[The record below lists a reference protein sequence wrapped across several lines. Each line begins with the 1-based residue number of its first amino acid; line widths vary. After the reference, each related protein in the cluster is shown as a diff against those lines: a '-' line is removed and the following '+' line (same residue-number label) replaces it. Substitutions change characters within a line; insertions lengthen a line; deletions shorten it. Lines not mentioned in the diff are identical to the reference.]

1 MVRPVATTADQ
12 VATSRG
18 ARDFMS
24 LAPYVFTAIA
34 FILLFSHPMTLLARD
49 WWNDPEA
56 GHGLLLAPISLW
68 LAWKAGLR
76 PGRRPNVILGS
87 AILVG
92 AVGLRYLSGLAAELF
107 TMRMSMV
114 MALAGIIVFFWGFRQ
129 VLHWW
134 LPFSLFILSVPIPAV
149 LINALAFPLQLKA
162 SSMGAALLEFR
173 HVPVKLMGNV
183 ILLPGRQ
190 LFVTEACSGLRS
202 LTALLA
208 LGLLVGGVFLKYPV
222 SRALLVGITL
232 PVAIVVNAFRVF
244 LTGFLVFQVSPEM
257 GEGFMHLSEGW
268 LLFLVAFVI
277 LGLMAWVMRRVERR
291 LEARSAAQVENHG

>member
-1 MVRPVATTADQ
+1 MSTTADQ
-12 VATSRG
+12 VAATRG
-18 ARDFMS
+18 ERDFMRF
-24 LAPYVFTAIA
+24 APHVVTAVA

-76 PGRRPNVILGS
+76 PDRRPNLVFGS
-87 AILVG
+87 VMLVS

-114 MALAGIIVFFWGFRQ
+114 MALAGIIIFFWGFRQ

-134 LPFSLFILSVPIPAV
+134 LPFTLFVLSVPIPAV
-149 LINALAFPLQLKA
+149 LTNALAFPLQLKA

-208 LGLLVGGVFLKYPV
+208 LGLLVGGIFLKHPA

-244 LTGFLVFQVSPEM
+244 LTGFLVFYVSPEM
-257 GEGFMHLSEGW
+257 GEGFMHMSEGW
-268 LLFLVAFVI
+268 LLFIVAFVI
-277 LGLMAWVMRRVERR
+277 LGSMAWVMRLAERK
-291 LEARSAAQVENHG
+291 LEQRKARKAESNG

>member
-1 MVRPVATTADQ
+1 MATTADQ
-12 VATSRG
+12 VATTRG
-18 ARDFMS
+18 ARDLMS
-24 LAPYVFTAIA
+24 YAPHLLTAVA

-76 PGRRPNVILGS
+76 PDRRANLGLGS
-87 AILVG
+87 IMLVG

-134 LPFSLFILSVPIPAV
+134 LPFALFILSVPIPAV
-149 LINALAFPLQLKA
+149 LTNALAFPLQLKA

-208 LGLLVGGVFLKYPV
+208 LGLLVGGIFLKHPA

-244 LTGFLVFQVSPEM
+244 LTGFLVFYVSPEM
-257 GEGFMHLSEGW
+257 GEGFMHMSEGW
-268 LLFLVAFVI
+268 LLFIVAFVI
-277 LGLMAWVMRRVERR
+277 LGAMAWGMRFIERR
-291 LEARSAAQVENHG
+291 LESRKARRAEANG

>member
-1 MVRPVATTADQ
+1 MSDVAAAADPVLS
-12 VATSRG
+12 SRG
-18 ARDFMS
+18 ARDYLSF
-24 LAPYVFTAIA
+24 APHLFTAVA
-34 FILLFSHPMTLLARD
+34 FILLFAHPMTLLARD

-56 GHGLLLAPISLW
+56 GHGLLLAPLSLW
-68 LAWKAGLR
+68 LAWRAGLR
-76 PGRRPNVILGS
+76 PARAANVTVGTGL
-87 AILVG
+87 LVA

-114 MALAGIIVFFWGFRQ
+114 IGLAGVVTFLWGFRQ

-134 LPFSLFILSVPIPAV
+134 LPFSLLALSVPIPDV
-149 LINALAFPLQLKA
+149 LTNALAFPLQLKA

-173 HVPVKLMGNV
+173 HVPVQLTGNV
-183 ILLPGRQ
+183 INLPGRQ

-202 LTALLA
+202 LTALLS
-208 LGLLVGGVFLKYPV
+208 LGLLVGGLWLKHPA

-244 LTGFLVFQVSPEM
+244 LTGFLVYFVSPEM

-268 LLFLVAFVI
+268 MLFVIAFLI
-277 LGLMAWVMRRVERR
+277 LGLVTWVMRIVERR
-291 LEARSAAQVENHG
+291 ISAWRVRSHG

>member
-1 MVRPVATTADQ
+1 MATTADQ

-18 ARDFMS
+18 TRDFAS
-24 LAPYVFTAIA
+24 YAPHIFTAVA
-34 FILLFSHPMTLLARD
+34 FILLFSHPMTLRARD

-56 GHGLLLAPISLW
+56 GHGLLLAPISVW

-76 PGRRPNVILGS
+76 PDRRPNVLLGT
-87 AILVG
+87 IFLVS

-107 TMRMSMV
+107 TMRISMV
-114 MALAGIIVFFWGFRQ
+114 MALAGVIIFFWGFRQ

-134 LPFSLFILSVPIPAV
+134 LPFSLFVLSVPIPAV
-149 LINALAFPLQLKA
+149 LTNALAFPLQLKA

-183 ILLPGRQ
+183 ILLPDRQ

-208 LGLLVGGVFLKYPV
+208 LGLLVGGVFLKHPL
-222 SRALLVGITL
+222 SRAFLVGITL

-244 LTGFLVFQVSPEM
+244 LTGFLVFFVSPEM
-257 GEGFMHLSEGW
+257 GEGFMHMSEGW
-268 LLFLVAFVI
+268 LLFIVAFVI
-277 LGLMAWVMRRVERR
+277 LGLMAWGMRFFERK
-291 LEARSAAQVENHG
+291 LEMRKLAKAEANG

>member
-1 MVRPVATTADQ
+1 VATTADR
-12 VATSRG
+12 VATTPG
-18 ARDFMS
+18 ARDYLSF
-24 LAPYVFTAIA
+24 APYAFTALA
-34 FILLFSHPMTLLARD
+34 FFLLFAKPLTLLARD
-49 WWNDPEA
+49 WWSDPEA
-56 GHGLLLAPISLW
+56 GHGLLLAPVAIW

-76 PGRRPNVILGS
+76 RDRVPNIALGILF
-87 AILVG
+87 LVF

-107 TMRMSMV
+107 TMRLSMV
-114 MALAGIIVFFWGFRQ
+114 IGLVGVVTFFSGFRQ

-134 LPFSLFILSVPIPAV
+134 LPFSLIVLSIPIPAV
-149 LINALAFPLQLKA
+149 LTNALAFPLQLKA

-208 LGLLVGGVFLKYPV
+208 LGLLVGGLWLKYPA
-222 SRALLVGITL
+222 SRAFLVAITL
-232 PVAIVVNAFRVF
+232 PVAILVNAFRVF
-244 LTGFLVFQVSPEM
+244 LTGFLVYFVSPAM

-268 LLFLVAFVI
+268 LLFVIAFLI
-277 LGLMAWVMRRVERR
+277 LGVLTWIMRAGDRR
-291 LEARSAAQVENHG
+291 IGRGRETADA

>member
-1 MVRPVATTADQ
+1 
-12 VATSRG
+12 
-18 ARDFMS
+18 
-24 LAPYVFTAIA
+24 
-34 FILLFSHPMTLLARD
+34 MTLLARD

-56 GHGLLLAPISLW
+56 GHGLLLAPISVW

-76 PGRRPNVILGS
+76 PERRSNVLLGS
-87 AILVG
+87 IFLIS

-107 TMRMSMV
+107 TMRISMV
-114 MALAGIIVFFWGFRQ
+114 MALAGIVIFFWGFRQ

-134 LPFSLFILSVPIPAV
+134 LPFSLFALSVPIPAV
-149 LINALAFPLQLKA
+149 LTNALAFPLQLKA

-183 ILLPGRQ
+183 ILLPDRQ

-208 LGLLVGGVFLKYPV
+208 LGLLVGGVFLKHPV

-244 LTGFLVFQVSPEM
+244 LTGFLVFFVSPEM
-257 GEGFMHLSEGW
+257 GEGFMHMSEGW
-268 LLFLVAFVI
+268 LLFIVAFLI
-277 LGLMAWVMRRVERR
+277 LGLMAWGMRFIERKLELRKLAKVE
-291 LEARSAAQVENHG
+291 ANG

>member
-1 MVRPVATTADQ
+1 VATTADQ
-12 VATSRG
+12 VATRG
-18 ARDFMS
+18 DRDFMRF
-24 LAPYVFTAIA
+24 APHIFTAVA

-76 PGRRPNVILGS
+76 PERKPNVILGGMF
-87 AILVG
+87 LVG

-114 MALAGIIVFFWGFRQ
+114 MALMGIVIFFWGFRQ

-149 LINALAFPLQLKA
+149 LTNALAFPLQLKA
-162 SSMGAALLEFR
+162 SSMGASLLEFR

-208 LGLLVGGVFLKYPV
+208 LGLLVGGVFLKYPA
-222 SRALLVGITL
+222 SRAMLVAITL

-244 LTGFLVFQVSPEM
+244 LTGFLVFYVSPEM
-257 GEGFMHLSEGW
+257 GEGFMHMSEGW
-268 LLFLVAFVI
+268 LLFIVAFVI
-277 LGLMAWVMRRVERR
+277 LGVMAWGMRFVERKLERRKARR
-291 LEARSAAQVENHG
+291 LEANG

>member
-1 MVRPVATTADQ
+1 MN
-12 VATSRG
+12 
-18 ARDFMS
+18 

-34 FILLFSHPMTLLARD
+34 FVLLFSHPMTLLARD

-76 PGRRPNVILGS
+76 AGHRPNVILGS
-87 AILVG
+87 AILIG

-222 SRALLVGITL
+222 FRALLVGITL

-244 LTGFLVFQVSPEM
+244 LTGFLVFHVSPEM

-277 LGLMAWVMRRVERR
+277 LGLMAWVMRLAERK
-291 LEARSAAQVENHG
+291 LEARKAVQAEDHG

>member
-1 MVRPVATTADQ
+1 
-12 VATSRG
+12 
-18 ARDFMS
+18 
-24 LAPYVFTAIA
+24 
-34 FILLFSHPMTLLARD
+34 MTLLARD

-68 LAWKAGLR
+68 LVWKAGFR
-76 PGRRPNVILGS
+76 ADRRPAVVLGTVLIL
-87 AILVG
+87 G

-114 MALAGIIVFFWGFRQ
+114 MALAGIVIFFWGFRQ
-129 VLHWW
+129 LLHWW
-134 LPFSLFILSVPIPAV
+134 LPFSLIVLSVPIPAV
-149 LINALAFPLQLKA
+149 LTNALAFPLQLKA

-183 ILLPGRQ
+183 ILLPDRQ

-208 LGLLVGGVFLKYPV
+208 LGLLVGGIFLKHPV

-244 LTGFLVFQVSPEM
+244 LTGFLVYFVSPEM
-257 GEGFMHLSEGW
+257 GEGFMHMSEGW
-268 LLFLVAFVI
+268 LLFIVAFVI
-277 LGLMAWVMRRVERR
+277 LGAMAWGMRLVERR
-291 LEARSAAQVENHG
+291 FERRREAKEAAHG

>member
-1 MVRPVATTADQ
+1 MATTADQ

-18 ARDFMS
+18 ARDFAS
-24 LAPYVFTAIA
+24 YAPHLFTAVA
-34 FILLFSHPMTLLARD
+34 FVLLFSHPMTLLARD

-76 PGRRPNVILGS
+76 PERRPNVLLGS
-87 AILVG
+87 VFLVS

-107 TMRMSMV
+107 TMRISMV
-114 MALAGIIVFFWGFRQ
+114 MALAGIVIFFWGFRQ

-134 LPFSLFILSVPIPAV
+134 LPFSLIVLSVPIPAV
-149 LINALAFPLQLKA
+149 LTNALAFPLQLKA

-183 ILLPGRQ
+183 ILLPDRQ

-208 LGLLVGGVFLKYPV
+208 LGLLVGGVFLKHPL
-222 SRALLVGITL
+222 SRAFLVGITL

-244 LTGFLVFQVSPEM
+244 LTGFLVFFVSPEM
-257 GEGFMHLSEGW
+257 GEGFMHMSEGW
-268 LLFLVAFVI
+268 LLFIVAFLI
-277 LGLMAWVMRRVERR
+277 LGLMAWGMRFIERKLERR
-291 LEARSAAQVENHG
+291 KLAKAEANA

>member
-1 MVRPVATTADQ
+1 
-12 VATSRG
+12 
-18 ARDFMS
+18 MS
-24 LAPYVFTAIA
+24 FAPHLFTAVA
-34 FILLFSHPMTLLARD
+34 FILLFAHPMTLLARD

-76 PGRRPNVILGS
+76 PDRRSNIVLGS
-87 AILVG
+87 VLLVG

-114 MALAGIIVFFWGFRQ
+114 MALAGIVAFFWGFRQ

-134 LPFSLFILSVPIPAV
+134 LPFALFILSVPIPAV
-149 LINALAFPLQLKA
+149 LTNALAFPLQLKA

-208 LGLLVGGVFLKYPV
+208 LGLLVGGVFLKHPV
-222 SRALLVGITL
+222 SRVLLVGITL

-244 LTGFLVFQVSPEM
+244 LTGFLVFFVSPEM
-257 GEGFMHLSEGW
+257 GEGFMHMSEGW
-268 LLFLVAFVI
+268 LLFVVAFVI
-277 LGLMAWVMRRVERR
+277 LGAMAWGMRLIERR
-291 LEARSAAQVENHG
+291 LEWRKAERAQANG

>member
-1 MVRPVATTADQ
+1 
-12 VATSRG
+12 
-18 ARDFMS
+18 MS
-24 LAPYVFTAIA
+24 FAPHLFTAVA
-34 FILLFSHPMTLLARD
+34 FILLFAHPMTLLARD

-76 PGRRPNVILGS
+76 PDRRSNIVLGS
-87 AILVG
+87 VLLVG

-114 MALAGIIVFFWGFRQ
+114 MALAGIVAFFWGFRQ

-134 LPFSLFILSVPIPAV
+134 LPFALFILSVPIPAV
-149 LINALAFPLQLKA
+149 LTNALAFPLQLKA

-208 LGLLVGGVFLKYPV
+208 LGLLVGGVFLKHPV
-222 SRALLVGITL
+222 SRVLLVGITL

-244 LTGFLVFQVSPEM
+244 LTGFLVFFVSPEM
-257 GEGFMHLSEGW
+257 GEGFMHMSEGW
-268 LLFLVAFVI
+268 LLFVVAFVI
-277 LGLMAWVMRRVERR
+277 LGAMAWGMRLIERK
-291 LEARSAAQVENHG
+291 LESRKAERAPANG

>member
-1 MVRPVATTADQ
+1 MATTADQ

-18 ARDFMS
+18 ARDFITF
-24 LAPYVFTAIA
+24 APHLFTAIA

-68 LAWKAGLR
+68 LAWKSGLR
-76 PGRRPNVILGS
+76 PDRRPNVVLGCTL
-87 AILVG
+87 LVA

-114 MALAGIIVFFWGFRQ
+114 MAMAGIIIFFWGFRQ

-149 LINALAFPLQLKA
+149 LTNALAFPLQLKA

-208 LGLLVGGVFLKYPV
+208 LGLLVGGVFLKHPA

-244 LTGFLVFQVSPEM
+244 LTGFLVFFVSPEM
-257 GEGFMHLSEGW
+257 GEGFMHMSEGW
-268 LLFLVAFVI
+268 LLFIVAFVI
-277 LGLMAWVMRRVERR
+277 LGAMAWGMRLIERK
-291 LEARSAAQVENHG
+291 LEQRKAWKAEANG

>member
-1 MVRPVATTADQ
+1 MSTTADQ
-12 VATSRG
+12 VAATRG
-18 ARDFMS
+18 ARDVMS
-24 LAPYVFTAIA
+24 FAPHVVTAVA

-76 PGRRPNVILGS
+76 PDRRPNLVLGS
-87 AILVG
+87 IMLVG

-114 MALAGIIVFFWGFRQ
+114 LALAGLIVFFWGFRQ

-134 LPFSLFILSVPIPAV
+134 LPFTLFVLSVPIPAV
-149 LINALAFPLQLKA
+149 LTNALAFPLQLKA

-208 LGLLVGGVFLKYPV
+208 LGILVGGIFLKHPA

-244 LTGFLVFQVSPEM
+244 LTGFLVFYVSPEM
-257 GEGFMHLSEGW
+257 GEGFMHMSEGW
-268 LLFLVAFVI
+268 LLFIVAFVI
-277 LGLMAWVMRRVERR
+277 LGLMAWVMRLAERK
-291 LEARSAAQVENHG
+291 LEERKARKAERNG